1 MNCDTRRYIVCVIFL
16 LLVIEAL
23 EDRAVDKLW
32 TEKKSLSGYLL
43 AVLAVSVERQTLFDT
58 WFF

>member
-23 EDRAVDKLW
+23 IEDRAVDKLW

-43 AVLAVSVERQTLFDT
+43 AVSVERQTLFDT
-58 WFF
+58 